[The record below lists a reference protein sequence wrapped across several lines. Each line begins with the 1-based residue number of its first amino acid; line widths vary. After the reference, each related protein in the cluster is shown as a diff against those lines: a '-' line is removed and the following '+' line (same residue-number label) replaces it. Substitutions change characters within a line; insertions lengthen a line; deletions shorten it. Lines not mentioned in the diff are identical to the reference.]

1 MPFLD
6 TNHQRAALLITL
18 LSVGLA
24 FALAPFATGLLGI
37 PVLFVIFQPLH
48 RWLSTRLKPAL
59 AAVLVVALAIILIV
73 GPGVSFVGLVATEA
87 QAIAGG
93 VIRSSRSAGR
103 ASDRTVRCRPADRGT
118 WGADRFVGGSERSES
133 PRDCNPRDTQPDH
146 CLVRSLLP
154 FAPSRFPVRAPNDS
168 DVGFAT

>member
-59 AAVLVVALAIILIV
+59 AAVLVVALAII
-73 GPGVSFVGLVATEA
+73 GSDSSMSAR
-87 QAIAGG
+87 
-93 VIRSSRSAGR
+93 RSRHLGSRSF
-103 ASDRTVRCRPADRGT
+103 RG
-118 WGADRFVGGSERSES
+118 WVGA
-133 PRDCNPRDTQPDH
+133 
-146 CLVRSLLP
+146 L
-154 FAPSRFPVRAPNDS
+154 
-168 DVGFAT
+168 